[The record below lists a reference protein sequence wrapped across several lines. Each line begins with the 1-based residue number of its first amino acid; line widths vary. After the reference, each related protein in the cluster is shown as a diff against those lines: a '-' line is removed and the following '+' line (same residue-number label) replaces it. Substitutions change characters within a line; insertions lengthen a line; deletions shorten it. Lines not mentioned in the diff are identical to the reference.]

1 MRLCYTLNHYST
13 YNTMPRNA
21 EQNEAM
27 KRDRRQKILA
37 GALRLFAENGLA
49 ATKIADIA
57 RATGMAQGLVYH
69 YYDSKD
75 AIFTDIIR
83 TAFTKLNQACDMLQ
97 AMAGRSS
104 DKLRLAATGLIRSL
118 TENEDSALNHL
129 LIAQATASHSIPAE
143 ARKVIL
149 AENRKPYQTMEKLFR
164 QIQAEGDGLPGE
176 PADLSR
182 LFWTTI
188 NGIAIYKASHGA
200 KSFEPNV
207 SIIMRMFLKETI
219 R

>member
-1 MRLCYTLNHYST
+1 
-13 YNTMPRNA
+13 MPRGT

-27 KRDRRQKILA
+27 KKDRKEKILA
-37 GALRLFAENGLA
+37 GALRLFAQNGLA
-49 ATKIADIA
+49 ATRIADIA

-83 TAFTKLNQACDMLQ
+83 TAFGKLNQACRKLDGME
-97 AMAGRSS
+97 GRAS
-104 DKLRLAATGLIRSL
+104 DKLRIAAEGLIRSL

-129 LIAQATASHSIPAE
+129 LIAQASVSHSIPTE
-143 ARKVIL
+143 ARELIL
-149 AENRKPYQTMEKLFR
+149 AENRKPYQTMERLFR
-164 QIQAEGDGLPGE
+164 QIQSEGDGLPGDPRE
-176 PADLSR
+176 LSR

-200 KSFEPNV
+200 KSFDPDV
-207 SIIMRMFLKETI
+207 SLIMRMFLKEPT